1 MQERGPHRGGL
12 DLKVI
17 GPTLYRRYVA
27 IGDSSTEGWIDRDD
41 SGRLVGWS
49 RRLAQKIADV
59 QGELLYA
66 NLGVHG
72 LTTREIRERQL
83 AAACSLEPDL
93 VTLFSGTNDVINRR
107 FDPESIEADIRS
119 MHETLFHAGA
129 SRILTFTLPDLT
141 PIMPIA
147 KFLAGRIRELNSI
160 VLRVSSETG
169 ATALDLASVPLAVH
183 PALWHED
190 RIHANSEGHRR
201 IAAALAHA
209 LEWPG
214 SDDSWSRG
222 LDPPA
227 PPSPLGFLSNEVS
240 WWLRYLVPWTVRAV
254 RNEVR
259 GKEAEQR
266 STALQRLERSCTIG
280 DSGPTQE

>member
-1 MQERGPHRGGL
+1 MCEPASH
-12 DLKVI
+12 
-17 GPTLYRRYVA
+17 PTLYRRYVA

-83 AAACSLEPDL
+83 EAACSLEPDL

-107 FDPESIEADIRS
+107 FDPESIEADIRH
-119 MHETLFHAGA
+119 MHEELFRAGT
-129 SRILTFTLPDLT
+129 SKILTFTLPDLT

-147 KFLAGRIRELNSI
+147 RFLAGRILQLNSI
-160 VLRVSSETG
+160 VLQVSSETG
-169 ATALDLASVPLAVH
+169 ATALDLASVPVAVH

-209 LEWPG
+209 LELPG

-227 PPSPLGFLSNEVS
+227 QPSLPTFLANEAS
-240 WWLRYLVPWTVRAV
+240 WALRYLLPWTARAL
-254 RNEVR
+254 RNEIR
-259 GKEAEQR
+259 GKEDACR
-266 STALQRLERSCTIG
+266 STSLVRVEQSRSFDRLRLPE
-280 DSGPTQE
+280 

>member
-1 MQERGPHRGGL
+1 MPAPGSHPN
-12 DLKVI
+12 
-17 GPTLYRRYVA
+17 LYRRYVA
-27 IGDSSTEGWIDRDD
+27 IGDSSTEGWIDRDE

-49 RRLAQKIADV
+49 RRLARKIADV

-72 LTTREIRERQL
+72 LTTREIRDRQL
-83 AAACSLEPDL
+83 AAACTLEPDL

-107 FDPESIEADIRS
+107 FDPLSIEADVRH
-119 MHETLFHAGA
+119 MHEELFRAGV

-141 PIMPIA
+141 PIMPVA
-147 KFLAGRIRELNSI
+147 RVLAGRIRALNSI

-169 ATALDLASVPLAVH
+169 ATALDLASIPVAVH

-190 RIHANSEGHRR
+190 RIHANSEGHLR

-209 LEWPG
+209 LGLTG

-222 LDPPA
+222 LV
-227 PPSPLGFLSNEVS
+227 PPSRPSFPAFLAGELS
-240 WWLRYLVPWTVRAV
+240 WGMRYLLPWTARAV

-259 GKEAEQR
+259 GKDTTSR
-266 STALQRLERSCTIG
+266 SVQLRRIERNERIAS
-280 DSGPTQE
+280 D